1 MKNVYF
7 FRHTTFDNVYIFQRD
22 LSRIHTLGIGSRFVK
37 QGEMQRMLVATNRW
51 WRNPRGWPMD
61 DPDLREAGEAPFRYS
76 ADVLDDLAPG
86 GLYVLRGP
94 RRVGKSVEIKRTIE
108 TLIGGGVEPRR
119 VLHASV
125 DGWRAGDL
133 GGLVTAARQLTPNG
147 GRRFWFID
155 EITGITDGW
164 PERIK
169 WLRDNDA
176 RFRTDT
182 VVLTG
187 SSAADLTGSVKA
199 LAGRRGPADHPDR
212 VLLPMGFRSFARL
225 TVEEPVPADIGPLR
239 VADLTPGRVSE
250 AAHAL
255 VPWLDLLAEAW
266 ETYLLVGGFPAAV
279 SDHMTSREGRPPAR
293 SPGDSAMRNRGHRGR
308 AGNGFVPYEA
318 SPPFVRGL
326 IDVIH
331 GDAFRRADWSRVQTT
346 AFMHRMARG
355 LCSPVN
361 YAALADDLGIS
372 QPTARRRID
381 ELREAFV
388 LWPCHR
394 EDGLRPKLN
403 AQAKTYFTDPVYA
416 RLVPGTPDAG
426 GDRWRGIAGAL
437 DTSTPGMDTPDPSAL
452 SEQQLGMALLRSFE
466 RDHPGSYMEFDRV
479 LHHRTRTRKEIDFV
493 GPAFGGIA
501 IESKYVDGRWRRDV
515 QTLAASGWR
524 GIVATR
530 SELNLENAN
539 VMAIPASMLAWMI
552 DG

>member
-1 MKNVYF
+1 M
-7 FRHTTFDNVYIFQRD
+7 
-22 LSRIHTLGIGSRFVK
+22 K
-37 QGEMQRMLVATNRW
+37 QGEVQRMLVATNRW
-51 WRNPRGWPMD
+51 WRNPRSWAMD
-61 DPDLREAGEAPFRYS
+61 DPDLREADEAPFRYS
-76 ADVLDDLAPG
+76 AGVLDDLAPG

-94 RRVGKSVEIKRTIE
+94 RRVGKSVEIKRAIE

-119 VLHASV
+119 ILHASV

-199 LAGRRGPADHPDR
+199 LAGRRGPADDPDR

-225 TVEEPVPADIGPLR
+225 VAEESASADVGPFR
-239 VADLTPGRVSE
+239 VSDLTPRRVSE

-266 ETYLLVGGFPAAV
+266 ETYLLVGGFPASV
-279 SDHMTSREGRPPAR
+279 SDHMISREGAT
-293 SPGDSAMRNRGHRGR
+293 GDRWRGR
-308 AGNGFVPYEA
+308 LAIPQRGIAGAPPTETAGAGAPHPGPRTDGNGSVPYEVA
-318 SPPFVRGL
+318 PTFVRGL

-426 GDRWRGIAGAL
+426 GDHWRGATPLRGIAGAL
-437 DTSTPGMDTPDPSAL
+437 DASVPDPSAL

-466 RDHPGSYMEFDRV
+466 REHPGSYMECDRV

-493 GPAFGGIA
+493 GPGFGGIA
-501 IESKYVDGRWRRDV
+501 IESKYVDGRWKRDV

-530 SELNLENAN
+530 SELNLEDAR
-539 VMAIPASMLAWMI
+539 VMAVPASLLAWMI

>member
-1 MKNVYF
+1 M
-7 FRHTTFDNVYIFQRD
+7 
-22 LSRIHTLGIGSRFVK
+22 K
-37 QGEMQRMLVATNRW
+37 QGEIQRALAATNGW
-51 WRNPRGWPMD
+51 WRNPRGWRRD
-61 DPDLREAGEAPFRYS
+61 DPDLREADEAPFRYS
-76 ADVLDDLAPG
+76 AGVLDDLAPG

-108 TLIGGGVEPRR
+108 TLIDGGVEPRR

-133 GGLVTAARQLTPNG
+133 GGFVHAARQLTPSG

-176 RFRTDT
+176 QFRTDT

-199 LAGRRGPADHPDR
+199 LAGRRGPADDPDR

-225 TVEEPVPADIGPLR
+225 MAEEPAPTEVGPLR
-239 VADLTPGRVSE
+239 VADLTPNRLSE

-255 VPWLDLLAEAW
+255 VPWLDLLAGAW

-279 SDHMTSREGRPPAR
+279 SGYMASREV
-293 SPGDSAMRNRGHRGR
+293 SPT
-308 AGNGFVPYEA
+308 
-318 SPPFVRGL
+318 FVRGL

-331 GDAFRRADWSRVQTT
+331 GDAFRRADWSRTRTV
-346 AFMHRMARG
+346 AFIHRMARG

-361 YAALADDLGIS
+361 CAALADDVGVS

-394 EDGLRPKLN
+394 EEGLRPKLN
-403 AQAKTYFTDPVYA
+403 AQAKTYFTDPIHA
-416 RLVPGTPDAG
+416 RLAPAAPDAG
-426 GDRWRGIAGAL
+426 
-437 DTSTPGMDTPDPSAL
+437 PPDASVL

-466 RDHPGSYMEFDRV
+466 RECPGSYLELDRV

-493 GPAFGGIA
+493 GPGFGGIA
-501 IESKYVDGRWRRDV
+501 IESKYVDGRWRRDA

-524 GIVATR
+524 GIIATR
-530 SELNLENAN
+530 TELNLEDPG
-539 VMAIPASMLAWMI
+539 VMAVPVSLLAWLI

>member
-1 MKNVYF
+1 M
-7 FRHTTFDNVYIFQRD
+7 
-22 LSRIHTLGIGSRFVK
+22 
-37 QGEMQRMLVATNRW
+37 
-51 WRNPRGWPMD
+51 
-61 DPDLREAGEAPFRYS
+61 
-76 ADVLDDLAPG
+76 
-86 GLYVLRGP
+86 
-94 RRVGKSVEIKRTIE
+94 EIKRTIE

-225 TVEEPVPADIGPLR
+225 TAEEPVPADIGPLR

-250 AAHAL
+250 VAHAL

-266 ETYLLVGGFPAAV
+266 ETYLLVGGFP
-279 SDHMTSREGRPPAR
+279 RRGLRPYDPPVR
-293 SPGDSAMRNRGHRGR
+293 GDRRRGR
-308 AGNGFVPYEA
+308 LEIPLCGIAGTEGGAGNGFVPYEA

-355 LCSPVN
+355 
-361 YAALADDLGIS
+361 
-372 QPTARRRID
+372 
-381 ELREAFV
+381 
-388 LWPCHR
+388 
-394 EDGLRPKLN
+394 
-403 AQAKTYFTDPVYA
+403 
-416 RLVPGTPDAG
+416 
-426 GDRWRGIAGAL
+426 
-437 DTSTPGMDTPDPSAL
+437 
-452 SEQQLGMALLRSFE
+452 ALLPRQLRGARGRPRHLPSPPRGGESTSYAKRS
-466 RDHPGSYMEFDRV
+466 SS
-479 LHHRTRTRKEIDFV
+479 
-493 GPAFGGIA
+493 GPATVKTDCGP
-501 IESKYVDGRWRRDV
+501 S
-515 QTLAASGWR
+515 
-524 GIVATR
+524 
-530 SELNLENAN
+530 
-539 VMAIPASMLAWMI
+539 
-552 DG
+552 